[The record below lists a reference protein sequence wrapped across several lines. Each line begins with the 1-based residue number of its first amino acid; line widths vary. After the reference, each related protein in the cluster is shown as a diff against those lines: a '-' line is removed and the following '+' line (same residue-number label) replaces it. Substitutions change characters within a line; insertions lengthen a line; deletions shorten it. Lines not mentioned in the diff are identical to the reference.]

1 MINDPTLFNDR
12 DTKTENI
19 AIRVTRIQKKRV
31 AQMAERRGVSMAK
44 LITLLL
50 AEENKRQIKEWIND
64 DDIPF

>member
-12 DTKTENI
+12 DTKNECI
-19 AIRVTRIQKKRV
+19 AIRVTRQQKRRV